1 MNENSKRS
9 RQSLYN
15 ANKTKLFTLR
25 LILPEY
31 DAFNEYCTNIN
42 VNRSA
47 YVKKLINEDATKRGY
62 KPIFG
67 STRDS
72 NKNGIEGYIKPLYL
86 ANEII

>member
-47 YVKKLINEDATKRGY
+47 YVKKLINEDAIKRGY

-67 STRDS
+67 STMDS
-72 NKNGIEGYIKPLYL
+72 NKNGIE
-86 ANEII
+86 

>member
-1 MNENSKRS
+1 MHHIYLDGDVRNMSDTNKNNAKKK
-9 RQSLYN
+9 YN

-31 DAFNEYCTNIN
+31 DAFNEYCTNID

-47 YVKKLINEDATKRGY
+47 YIKKLINEDAIKRGY

-67 STRDS
+67 STTDG
-72 NKNGIEGYIKPLYL
+72 NKDDIE
-86 ANEII
+86 

>member
-1 MNENSKRS
+1 MSENTKRS

-31 DAFNEYCTNIN
+31 DAFNEYCTNID

-47 YVKKLINEDATKRGY
+47 YVKKLINDDAIKRGY

-67 STRDS
+67 STTDG
-72 NKNGIEGYIKPLYL
+72 NKNDIE
-86 ANEII
+86 

>member
-47 YVKKLINEDATKRGY
+47 YLKKLINEDATKRGY

-67 STRDS
+67 STMDS
-72 NKNGIEGYIKPLYL
+72 NKNGIE
-86 ANEII
+86 

>member
-31 DAFNEYCTNIN
+31 DAFNEYCTNID

-47 YVKKLINEDATKRGY
+47 YVKKLINEDAIKRGY

-67 STRDS
+67 STMDS
-72 NKNGIEGYIKPLYL
+72 NNDDME
-86 ANEII
+86 